1 MKIPKE
7 SGVNLNYLFL
17 IFITF
22 SLIACE
28 LGSDYTK
35 SNQNLKN
42 KNGAVSSTSSLASAA
57 GIDIMKKGGN
67 AFDAIVATGF
77 TLAVT
82 SPSNGN
88 IGGGG
93 FMVART
99 AEGEIV
105 TLDFREKAPTLS
117 YETMF
122 LDQEGN
128 YSRNLALLSHK
139 SSGVPGTVDGLLK
152 IFDDYGSGNFTLDEI
167 MSYAIDYAE
176 NGHAINKSSAWGF
189 DFYKHLF
196 LEDKG
201 STEIFIK
208 NYSLEMRQ
216 LKEDVQNE
224 TIPEE
229 EYIKKMRD
237 IKEWNEG
244 DIIVQKDLAKTLKR
258 IATNGRD
265 GFYDGETADLIV
277 SEMKANNGLISHD
290 DLNEYSSVYR
300 EPIVGSYR
308 GYTIISMGP
317 PSSGGP
323 LIIQMLNMLENFDVS
338 SMTRNSTEFVHMLTE
353 IQRLAYADRAIHL
366 GDPDFYPSPVPMLI
380 SKDYAKKRL
389 ELVSMDK
396 ATPSTDIAAGST
408 IPESMETTHYS
419 AMDKFGNTV
428 GITTTINLSY
438 GNKKIVDGAGFLLNN
453 EMDDFA
459 SSPGSQNAFGLIGYE
474 ANSIKPAK
482 RPLSSMSPTIVLNPE
497 GEPLMTIGAAGG
509 SRIITTV
516 LQVIISVIDHKL
528 NVQEAISLG
537 RTHSQWIPDVIRYE
551 GKNKMNT
558 EFNQFLPSLSTKQ
571 IEDLKSLNHKFE
583 DGNVENGI
591 YYLARAH
598 GIMYKDG
605 QFITGVDWRGNGEIS
620 DGITY

>member
-1 MKIPKE
+1 MFM
-7 SGVNLNYLFL
+7 L
-17 IFITF
+17 
-22 SLIACE
+22 SLMACKF
-28 LGSDYTK
+28 GSDYTQT
-35 SNQNLKN
+35 SQNLEN
-42 KNGAVSSTSSLASAA
+42 KNGAVSSTSRLASAA

-99 AEGEIV
+99 ANGEIV

-122 LDQEGN
+122 LDENGN

-139 SSGVPGTVDGLLK
+139 SSGVPGTVDGLIK

-167 MSYAIDYAE
+167 LSYAIDYAE
-176 NGHAINKSSAWGF
+176 NGHAINKSSAFGF

-201 STEIFIK
+201 STEVFIK
-208 NYSLEMRQ
+208 DYSLEMRQ
-216 LKEDVQNE
+216 LQEDVSNG

-229 EYIKKMRD
+229 EYIKKMR
-237 IKEWNEG
+237 ELNQWNEG
-244 DIIVQKDLAKTLKR
+244 DVIVQKDLAETLKR
-258 IATNGRD
+258 IALNGRD
-265 GFYDGETADLIV
+265 GFYEGKTADLIV
-277 SEMKANNGLISHD
+277 NEMKLNNGLISHD
-290 DLNEYSSVYR
+290 DLKEYNSVYR
-300 EPIVGSYR
+300 EPIVGNYR
-308 GYTIISMGP
+308 GHTIISMGP

-323 LIIQMLNMLENFDVS
+323 LIIQMLNMLENFEVQA
-338 SMTRNSTEFVHMLTE
+338 MKRNSTEFVHMLTE

-389 ELVSMDK
+389 GLISMDK
-396 ATPSTDIAAGST
+396 ATPSSEIAAGST
-408 IPESMETTHYS
+408 TPESMETTHYS

-428 GITTTINLSY
+428 GITTTINLSF

-497 GEPLMTIGAAGG
+497 GESLMTIGAAGG

-516 LQVIISVIDHKL
+516 LQVIISVVDHKL
-528 NVQEAISLG
+528 NVQEAINLG

-551 GKNKMNT
+551 GVNNMNT
-558 EFNQFLPSLSTKQ
+558 KSNEFLPSLSTKQ
-571 IEDLKSLNHKFE
+571 IDELKNLNHRFE

-605 QFITGVDWRGNGEIS
+605 QFTTGVDWRGNGEIS

>member
-1 MKIPKE
+1 MKK
-7 SGVNLNYLFL
+7 NLNYLFL

-152 IFDDYGSGNFTLDEI
+152 IFYDYGSGNFTLDEI

-216 LKEDVQNE
+216 LQEDVQNE

-290 DLNEYSSVYR
+290 DLKEYNSVYR

-419 AMDKFGNTV
+419 AMDKLGNTV

>member
-1 MKIPKE
+1 MKK
-7 SGVNLNYLFL
+7 NLNYLFL

-35 SNQNLKN
+35 TNQNLNN

-57 GIDIMKKGGN
+57 GIDIMKNGGN
-67 AFDAIVATGF
+67 AFDAVVATGF
-77 TLAVT
+77 CLAVT

-139 SSGVPGTVDGLLK
+139 SSGVPGTVDGLIR
-152 IFDDYGSGNFTLDEI
+152 IFNDYGSGNFTLDEI
-167 MSYAIDYAE
+167 LSYAIDYAE
-176 NGHAINKSSAWGF
+176 NGHTINKSSAWGF

-216 LKEDVQNE
+216 LQEDVQNE

-265 GFYDGETADLIV
+265 GFYEGKTADLIV
-277 SEMKANNGLISHD
+277 SEMKANNGLITYE
-290 DLNEYSSVYR
+290 DLKEYNSVYR
-300 EPIVGSYR
+300 KPIIGTYR
-308 GYTIISMGP
+308 GYNIISMGP

-323 LIIQMLNMLENFDVS
+323 LIIQMLNMLENFDVA
-338 SMTRNSTEFVHMLTE
+338 SMTRNSTEFVHLLTE

-419 AMDKFGNTV
+419 AMDKLGNTV

-482 RPLSSMSPTIVLNPE
+482 RPLSSMSPTIVLTPE

-516 LQVIISVIDHKL
+516 LQIIISVVDHNL
-528 NVQEAISLG
+528 SVQDAINLG

-558 EFNQFLPSLSTKQ
+558 EFNQFLPSLSDKQ
-571 IEDLKSLNHKFE
+571 ISELEKLDHKFE
-583 DGNVENGI
+583 DGNVESGM

-598 GIMYKDG
+598 GIMYKNG
-605 QFITGVDWRGNGEIS
+605 QFFTGVDWRGNGEIS

>member
-1 MKIPKE
+1 M
-7 SGVNLNYLFL
+7 L
-17 IFITF
+17 
-22 SLIACE
+22 SLVACKF
-28 LGSDYTK
+28 GSDYTQT
-35 SNQNLKN
+35 NQNPEN
-42 KNGAVSSTSSLASAA
+42 KNGAVSSTSRLASAA

-99 AEGEIV
+99 ANGEIV

-122 LDQEGN
+122 LDENGN

-139 SSGVPGTVDGLLK
+139 SSGVPGTVDGLIK
-152 IFDDYGSGNFTLDEI
+152 IFNDYGSGNFTLNEI
-167 MSYAIDYAE
+167 LSYAIEYAE
-176 NGHAINKSSAWGF
+176 NGHAINKSSAFGF

-201 STEIFIK
+201 STEVFIK
-208 NYSLEMRQ
+208 DYSLEMRQ
-216 LKEDVQNE
+216 LQEDVSNG

-229 EYIKKMRD
+229 EYIKKMRQLNQ
-237 IKEWNEG
+237 WNEG
-244 DIIVQKDLAKTLKR
+244 DVIVQKDLAETLKR
-258 IATNGRD
+258 IALNGRD
-265 GFYDGETADLIV
+265 GFYEGKTADLIV
-277 SEMKANNGLISHD
+277 NEMKLNNGLISHD
-290 DLNEYSSVYR
+290 DLKKYNSVYR
-300 EPIVGSYR
+300 EPIVGNYR
-308 GYTIISMGP
+308 GHTIISMGP

-323 LIIQMLNMLENFDVS
+323 LIIQMLNMLENFEVQA
-338 SMTRNSTEFVHMLTE
+338 MKRNSTEFVHMLTE

-389 ELVSMDK
+389 GLISMDK
-396 ATPSTDIAAGST
+396 ATPSSEIAAGST
-408 IPESMETTHYS
+408 TPESMETTHYS

-428 GITTTINLSY
+428 GITTTINLSF

-497 GEPLMTIGAAGG
+497 GESLMTIGAAGG

-516 LQVIISVIDHKL
+516 LQVIISVVDHKL
-528 NVQEAISLG
+528 NVQEAINLG

-551 GKNKMNT
+551 GENEMKAKSN
-558 EFNQFLPSLSTKQ
+558 EFLPSLSTKQ
-571 IEDLKSLNHKFE
+571 IDELKNLNHRFE

-605 QFITGVDWRGNGEIS
+605 QFTTGVDWRGNGEIS

>member
-1 MKIPKE
+1 MFM
-7 SGVNLNYLFL
+7 L
-17 IFITF
+17 
-22 SLIACE
+22 SLMACKF
-28 LGSDYTK
+28 GSDYTQT
-35 SNQNLKN
+35 NQNLEN
-42 KNGAVSSTSSLASAA
+42 KNGAVSSTSRLASAA

-99 AEGEIV
+99 ANGEIV

-122 LDQEGN
+122 LDENGN

-139 SSGVPGTVDGLLK
+139 SSGVPGTVDGLIK

-167 MSYAIDYAE
+167 LSYAIDYAE
-176 NGHAINKSSAWGF
+176 NGHAINKSSAFGF

-201 STEIFIK
+201 STEVFIK
-208 NYSLEMRQ
+208 DYSLEMRQ
-216 LKEDVQNE
+216 LQEDVSNG

-229 EYIKKMRD
+229 EYIKKMRQLNQ
-237 IKEWNEG
+237 WNEG
-244 DIIVQKDLAKTLKR
+244 DIIVQKDLAETLKR
-258 IATNGRD
+258 IALNGRD
-265 GFYDGETADLIV
+265 GFYEGKTADLIV
-277 SEMKANNGLISHD
+277 NEMKLNNGLISHD
-290 DLNEYSSVYR
+290 DLKEYNSVYR
-300 EPIVGSYR
+300 EPIVGNYR
-308 GYTIISMGP
+308 GHTIISMGP

-323 LIIQMLNMLENFDVS
+323 LIIQMLNMLENFEVQA
-338 SMTRNSTEFVHMLTE
+338 MKRNSTEFVHMLTE

-389 ELVSMDK
+389 GLISMDK
-396 ATPSTDIAAGST
+396 ATPSSEIAAGST
-408 IPESMETTHYS
+408 TPESMETTHYS

-428 GITTTINLSY
+428 GITTTINLSF

-497 GEPLMTIGAAGG
+497 GESLMTIGAAGG

-516 LQVIISVIDHKL
+516 LQVIISVVDHKL
-528 NVQEAISLG
+528 NVQEAINLG

-551 GKNKMNT
+551 GVNDMNT
-558 EFNQFLPSLSTKQ
+558 KPNEFLPSLSTKQ
-571 IEDLKSLNHKFE
+571 IDELKNLNHRFE

-605 QFITGVDWRGNGEIS
+605 QFTTGVDWRGNGEIS

>member
-1 MKIPKE
+1 MKK
-7 SGVNLNYLFL
+7 NLNYLFL
-17 IFITF
+17 ILATF

-35 SNQNLKN
+35 TNQNLKN

-139 SSGVPGTVDGLLK
+139 SSGVPGTVDGLIR
-152 IFDDYGSGNFTLDEI
+152 IFNDYGSGNFTLDEI
-167 MSYAIDYAE
+167 LSYAIDYAE

-216 LKEDVQNE
+216 LQEDVQNE

-265 GFYDGETADLIV
+265 GFYEGETADLIV
-277 SEMKANNGLISHD
+277 SEMKANNGLITYE
-290 DLNEYSSVYR
+290 DLKEYNSVYR
-300 EPIVGSYR
+300 KPVIGSYR

-419 AMDKFGNTV
+419 AMDKLGNTV

-482 RPLSSMSPTIVLNPE
+482 RPLSSMSPTIVLTPE

-516 LQVIISVIDHKL
+516 LQVIISVVDHNL
-528 NVQEAISLG
+528 SVQDAINLG

-558 EFNQFLPSLSTKQ
+558 EFNQFLPSLSEKQ
-571 IEDLKSLNHKFE
+571 ISELEELDHKFE
-583 DGNVENGI
+583 DGNVESGM

-598 GIMYKDG
+598 GIMYKKG
-605 QFITGVDWRGNGEIS
+605 QFFTGVDWRGNGEIS

>member
-1 MKIPKE
+1 MKK
-7 SGVNLNYLFL
+7 NLNYLFL
-17 IFITF
+17 ILATF
-22 SLIACE
+22 SFIACE

-35 SNQNLKN
+35 TNQNLKN

-139 SSGVPGTVDGLLK
+139 SSGVPGTVDGLIR
-152 IFDDYGSGNFTLDEI
+152 IFNDYGSGNFTLNEI
-167 MSYAIDYAE
+167 LSYAIDYAE

-216 LKEDVQNE
+216 LQEDVQNE

-265 GFYDGETADLIV
+265 GFYEGETADLIV
-277 SEMKANNGLISHD
+277 SEMKANNGLITYE
-290 DLNEYSSVYR
+290 DLKEYNSVYR
-300 EPIVGSYR
+300 KPIIGSYR

-419 AMDKFGNTV
+419 AMDKLGNTV

-482 RPLSSMSPTIVLNPE
+482 RPLSSMSPTIVLTPE

-516 LQVIISVIDHKL
+516 LQVIISVVDHNL
-528 NVQEAISLG
+528 SVQDAINLG

-558 EFNQFLPSLSTKQ
+558 EFNQFLPSLSEKQ
-571 IEDLKSLNHKFE
+571 ISELEELDHKFE
-583 DGNVENGI
+583 DGNVESGM

-598 GIMYKDG
+598 GIMYKKG
-605 QFITGVDWRGNGEIS
+605 QFFTGVDWRGNGEIS

>member
-1 MKIPKE
+1 MFM
-7 SGVNLNYLFL
+7 L
-17 IFITF
+17 
-22 SLIACE
+22 SLMACKF
-28 LGSDYTK
+28 GSDYTQT
-35 SNQNLKN
+35 NQNLEN
-42 KNGAVSSTSSLASAA
+42 KNGAVSSTSRLASAA

-99 AEGEIV
+99 ANGEII

-122 LDQEGN
+122 LDENGN

-139 SSGVPGTVDGLLK
+139 SSGVPGTVDGLIK
-152 IFDDYGSGNFTLDEI
+152 IFNDYGSGNFTLNEI
-167 MSYAIDYAE
+167 LSYAIEYAE
-176 NGHAINKSSAWGF
+176 NGHAINKSSAFGF

-201 STEIFIK
+201 STEVFIK
-208 NYSLEMRQ
+208 DYSLEMRQ
-216 LKEDVQNE
+216 LQEDVSNG

-229 EYIKKMRD
+229 EYIKKMRQLNQ
-237 IKEWNEG
+237 WNEG
-244 DIIVQKDLAKTLKR
+244 DVIVQKDLAETLKR
-258 IATNGRD
+258 IALNGRD
-265 GFYDGETADLIV
+265 GFYEGKTADLIV
-277 SEMKANNGLISHD
+277 NEMKLNNGLISHD
-290 DLNEYSSVYR
+290 DLKEYNSVYR
-300 EPIVGSYR
+300 EPIVGNYR
-308 GYTIISMGP
+308 GHTIISMGP

-323 LIIQMLNMLENFDVS
+323 LIIQMLNMLENFEVQA
-338 SMTRNSTEFVHMLTE
+338 MKRNSTEFVHMLTE

-380 SKDYAKKRL
+380 SKDYAKQRL
-389 ELVSMDK
+389 GLISMDK
-396 ATPSTDIAAGST
+396 ATPSSEIAAGST
-408 IPESMETTHYS
+408 TPESMETTHYS

-428 GITTTINLSY
+428 GITTTINLSF

-497 GEPLMTIGAAGG
+497 GESLMTIGAAGG

-516 LQVIISVIDHKL
+516 LQVIISVVDHKL
-528 NVQEAISLG
+528 NVQEAINLG

-551 GKNKMNT
+551 GVNDMNT
-558 EFNQFLPSLSTKQ
+558 KSNEFLPSLSTKQ
-571 IEDLKSLNHKFE
+571 IDELKNLNHRFE

-605 QFITGVDWRGNGEIS
+605 QFTTGVDWRGNGEIS

>member
-1 MKIPKE
+1 MKKI
-7 SGVNLNYLFL
+7 LNSLFL
-17 IFITF
+17 SMFML
-22 SLIACE
+22 SLMACKF
-28 LGSDYTK
+28 GSDYTQTI
-35 SNQNLKN
+35 QNLDN
-42 KNGAVSSTSSLASAA
+42 KNGAVSSTSRLASAA

-99 AEGEIV
+99 ANGEIV

-122 LDQEGN
+122 LDENGN

-139 SSGVPGTVDGLLK
+139 SSGVPGTVDGLIK
-152 IFDDYGSGNFTLDEI
+152 IFNDYGSGNFTLNEI
-167 MSYAIDYAE
+167 LSYAIEYAE
-176 NGHAINKSSAWGF
+176 NGHAINKSSAFGF

-201 STEIFIK
+201 STEVFIK
-208 NYSLEMRQ
+208 DYSLEMRQ
-216 LKEDVQNE
+216 LQEDVSNG

-229 EYIKKMRD
+229 EYIKKMRQLNQ
-237 IKEWNEG
+237 WNEG
-244 DIIVQKDLAKTLKR
+244 DVIVQKDLAETLKR
-258 IATNGRD
+258 IALNGRD
-265 GFYDGETADLIV
+265 GFYEGKTADLIV
-277 SEMKANNGLISHD
+277 NEMKLNNGLISHD
-290 DLNEYSSVYR
+290 DLKEYNSVYR
-300 EPIVGSYR
+300 EPIVGNYR
-308 GYTIISMGP
+308 GHTIISMGP

-323 LIIQMLNMLENFDVS
+323 LIIQMLNMLENFEVQA
-338 SMTRNSTEFVHMLTE
+338 MKRNSTEFVHMLTE

-389 ELVSMDK
+389 GLISMDK
-396 ATPSTDIAAGST
+396 ATPSSEIAAGST
-408 IPESMETTHYS
+408 TPESMETTHYS

-428 GITTTINLSY
+428 GITTTINLSF

-497 GEPLMTIGAAGG
+497 GESLMTIGAAGG

-516 LQVIISVIDHKL
+516 LQVIISVVDHKL
-528 NVQEAISLG
+528 NVQEAINLG

-551 GKNKMNT
+551 GVNNMNT
-558 EFNQFLPSLSTKQ
+558 KSNEFLPSLSTKQ
-571 IEDLKSLNHKFE
+571 IDELKNLSHRFE

-605 QFITGVDWRGNGEIS
+605 QFTTGVDWRGNGEIS

>member
-1 MKIPKE
+1 MKKI
-7 SGVNLNYLFL
+7 LNSLFL
-17 IFITF
+17 SMFML
-22 SLIACE
+22 SLMACKF
-28 LGSDYTK
+28 GSDYTQ
-35 SNQNLKN
+35 SSQNLEN
-42 KNGAVSSTSSLASAA
+42 KNGAVSSTSRLASAA

-99 AEGEIV
+99 ANGEIV

-122 LDQEGN
+122 LDENGN

-139 SSGVPGTVDGLLK
+139 SSGVPGTVDGLIK
-152 IFDDYGSGNFTLDEI
+152 IFNDYGSGNFTLNEI
-167 MSYAIDYAE
+167 LSYAIEYAE
-176 NGHAINKSSAWGF
+176 NGHAINKSSAFGF

-201 STEIFIK
+201 STEVFIK
-208 NYSLEMRQ
+208 DYSLEMRQ
-216 LKEDVQNE
+216 LQEDVSNG

-229 EYIKKMRD
+229 EYIKKMR
-237 IKEWNEG
+237 ELNQWNEG
-244 DIIVQKDLAKTLKR
+244 DIIVQKDLAETLKR
-258 IATNGRD
+258 IALNGRD
-265 GFYDGETADLIV
+265 GFYEGETADLIV
-277 SEMKANNGLISHD
+277 NEMKLNNGLISHD
-290 DLNEYSSVYR
+290 DLKEYNSVYR
-300 EPIVGSYR
+300 EPIVGNYR
-308 GYTIISMGP
+308 GHTIISMGP

-323 LIIQMLNMLENFDVS
+323 LIIQMLNMLENFEVQA
-338 SMTRNSTEFVHMLTE
+338 MKRNSTEFVHMLTE

-389 ELVSMDK
+389 GLISMDK
-396 ATPSTDIAAGST
+396 ATPSSEIAAGST
-408 IPESMETTHYS
+408 TPESMETTHYS

-428 GITTTINLSY
+428 GITTTINLSF

-482 RPLSSMSPTIVLNPE
+482 RPLSSMSPTIVLSPE

-528 NVQEAISLG
+528 NVQEAINLG

-551 GKNKMNT
+551 GMNNMNT
-558 EFNQFLPSLSTKQ
+558 KFNKFLPSLSTKQ
-571 IEDLKSLNHKFE
+571 IDELKSLNHRFE

-605 QFITGVDWRGNGEIS
+605 QFTTGVDWRGNGEIS

>member
-1 MKIPKE
+1 MFM
-7 SGVNLNYLFL
+7 L
-17 IFITF
+17 
-22 SLIACE
+22 SLMACKF
-28 LGSDYTK
+28 GSDYTQT
-35 SNQNLKN
+35 NQNLEN
-42 KNGAVSSTSSLASAA
+42 KNGAVSSTSRLASAA

-99 AEGEIV
+99 ANGEIV

-122 LDQEGN
+122 LDENGN

-139 SSGVPGTVDGLLK
+139 SSGVPGTVDGLIK

-167 MSYAIDYAE
+167 LSYAIDYAE
-176 NGHAINKSSAWGF
+176 NGHAINKSSAFGF

-201 STEIFIK
+201 STEVFIK
-208 NYSLEMRQ
+208 DYSLEMRQ
-216 LKEDVQNE
+216 LQEDVSNG

-229 EYIKKMRD
+229 EYIKKMRQLNQ
-237 IKEWNEG
+237 WNEG
-244 DIIVQKDLAKTLKR
+244 DIIVQKDLAETLKR
-258 IATNGRD
+258 IALNGRD
-265 GFYDGETADLIV
+265 GFYEGKTADLIV
-277 SEMKANNGLISHD
+277 NEMKLNNGLISHD
-290 DLNEYSSVYR
+290 DLKEYNSVYR
-300 EPIVGSYR
+300 EPIVGNYR
-308 GYTIISMGP
+308 GHTIISMGP

-323 LIIQMLNMLENFDVS
+323 LIIQMLNMLENFEVQA
-338 SMTRNSTEFVHMLTE
+338 MKRNSTEFVHMLTE

-389 ELVSMDK
+389 GLISMDK
-396 ATPSTDIAAGST
+396 ATPSSEIAAGST
-408 IPESMETTHYS
+408 TPESMETTHYS

-428 GITTTINLSY
+428 GITTTINLSF

-497 GEPLMTIGAAGG
+497 GESLMTIGAAGG

-516 LQVIISVIDHKL
+516 LQVIISVVDHKL
-528 NVQEAISLG
+528 NIQEAINLG

-551 GKNKMNT
+551 GINDMNT
-558 EFNQFLPSLSTKQ
+558 KSNEFLPSLSTKQ
-571 IEDLKSLNHKFE
+571 IDELKNLNHRFE

-605 QFITGVDWRGNGEIS
+605 QFTTGVDWRGNGEIS

>member
-1 MKIPKE
+1 MKK
-7 SGVNLNYLFL
+7 NLNYLLL
-17 IFITF
+17 ILSTF

-35 SNQNLKN
+35 TNQNLKN

-139 SSGVPGTVDGLLK
+139 SSGVPGTVDGLIR
-152 IFDDYGSGNFTLDEI
+152 IFNDYGSGNFTLDEI
-167 MSYAIDYAE
+167 LSYAIDYAE

-216 LKEDVQNE
+216 LQEDVQNE

-258 IATNGRD
+258 IAINGRD
-265 GFYDGETADLIV
+265 GFYEGETADLIV
-277 SEMKANNGLISHD
+277 SEMKANNGLITYK
-290 DLNEYSSVYR
+290 DLKEYNSVYR
-300 EPIVGSYR
+300 KPIIGSYR
-308 GYTIISMGP
+308 GYTMISMGP

-338 SMTRNSTEFVHMLTE
+338 SMTRNSTEFVHLLTE

-389 ELVSMDK
+389 ELVSMDR

-419 AMDKFGNTV
+419 AMDKLGNTV

-482 RPLSSMSPTIVLNPE
+482 RPLSSMSPTIVLTPE

-516 LQVIISVIDHKL
+516 LQIIISVVDHNL
-528 NVQEAISLG
+528 SVQDAINLG

-558 EFNQFLPSLSTKQ
+558 EFNQFLPSLSEKQ
-571 IEDLKSLNHKFE
+571 ISELEELNHKFE
-583 DGNVENGI
+583 DGNVESGM

-598 GIMYKDG
+598 GIMYKNG
-605 QFITGVDWRGNGEIS
+605 QFFTGVDWRGNGEIS

>member
-1 MKIPKE
+1 MKK
-7 SGVNLNYLFL
+7 NLNYLFL
-17 IFITF
+17 IFITL
-22 SLIACE
+22 SLIACKF
-28 LGSDYTK
+28 GSDYKKT
-35 SNQNLKN
+35 NQNPDN
-42 KNGAVSSTSSLASAA
+42 KNGAVSSTSKLASAA
-57 GIDIMKKGGN
+57 GVDIMKKGGN

-99 AEGEIV
+99 ANGEIV
-105 TLDFREKAPTLS
+105 SLDFREKAPTLS

-122 LDQEGN
+122 LDENGN

-139 SSGVPGTVDGLLK
+139 SSGVPGTVNGLIK
-152 IFDDYGSGNFTLDEI
+152 IFDDYGSGNFTLEEI
-167 MSYAIDYAE
+167 LSYAIDYAE
-176 NGHAINKSSAWGF
+176 NGHAINKSSAFGF
-189 DFYKHLF
+189 DFYKHIF

-201 STEIFIK
+201 STDIFIK
-208 NYSLEMRQ
+208 DYSLEMKQ
-216 LKEDVQNE
+216 LQEDVLSG
-224 TIPEE
+224 TIPQE
-229 EYIKKMRD
+229 EYINKMRTLKQWD
-237 IKEWNEG
+237 EG
-244 DIIVQKDLAKTLKR
+244 DIIVQKDLAETLKR
-258 IATNGRD
+258 IASNGRD
-265 GFYDGETADLIV
+265 GFYKGKTADLIV
-277 SEMKANNGLISHD
+277 NEMKANNGLISHD
-290 DLNEYSSVYR
+290 DLKKYNSVYR
-300 EPIVGSYR
+300 KPIVGSYR

-323 LIIQMLNMLENFDVS
+323 LIIQMLNMLENFEIS
-338 SMTRNSTEFVHMLTE
+338 SIKRNSTEFVHMITE

-389 ELVSMDK
+389 GLVSMDK
-396 ATPSTDIAAGST
+396 ATPSSEIAAGST

-459 SSPGSQNAFGLIGYE
+459 SAPGSQNAFGLIGYE

-482 RPLSSMSPTIVLNPE
+482 RPLSSMSPTIVLSPE

-516 LQVIISVIDHKL
+516 LQIIISVIDHKL
-528 NVQEAISLG
+528 NVQEAINLG

-551 GKNKMNT
+551 GKNRMNT

-571 IEDLKSLNHKFE
+571 IDELKSLNHKFE

>member
-1 MKIPKE
+1 MKKILKKT
-7 SGVNLNYLFL
+7 SL
-17 IFITF
+17 IIIAM

-28 LGSDYTK
+28 LGSDYTIVNK
-35 SNQNLKN
+35 NKPN
-42 KNGAVSSTSSLASAA
+42 KNGAVSSTSSFASKA
-57 GIDIMKKGGN
+57 GIDIMKRGGN

-99 AEGEIV
+99 ADGEIV
-105 TLDFREKAPTLS
+105 SLDFREKAPTMS

-122 LDQEGN
+122 LDQDGN

-139 SSGVPGTVDGLLK
+139 SSGVPGTVDGLIRILE
-152 IFDDYGSGNFTLDEI
+152 DYGSGNFTLQEI
-167 MSYAIDYAE
+167 LSYAINYAE
-176 NGHAINKSSAWGF
+176 NGHPINKSSAFGF
-189 DFYKHLF
+189 DFYKHFF

-201 STEIFIK
+201 STKIFIK
-208 NYSLEMRQ
+208 DYTLEMKQ
-216 LKEDVQNE
+216 LQEDVLNG

-229 EYIKKMRD
+229 EYIQKMRSLD
-237 IKEWNEG
+237 QWEQG
-244 DIIVQKDLAKTLKR
+244 DIIYQKDLAETLKR
-258 IATNGRD
+258 IAKNGRD
-265 GFYDGETADLIV
+265 GFYKGKTADLIV
-277 SEMKANNGLISHD
+277 DEMKANNGLISQK
-290 DLNEYSSVYR
+290 DLEEYNSVYR
-300 EPIVGSYR
+300 EPIIGNYR
-308 GYTIISMGP
+308 GYTVASMGP

-323 LIIQMLNMLENFDVS
+323 LIIQMLNMLENFDVA
-338 SMTRNSTEFVHMLTE
+338 SMKRNSTQFVHMLTE

-366 GDPDFYPSPVPMLI
+366 GDPDFYPSPIPMLV
-380 SKDYAKKRL
+380 SKDYARKRL
-389 ELVSMDK
+389 GLISMDR
-396 ATPSTDIAAGST
+396 ATPSEEIAAGNSV
-408 IPESMETTHYS
+408 PESMETTHYS

-459 SSPGSQNAFGLIGYE
+459 TSPGVQNAFGLIGYE

-482 RPLSSMSPTIVLNPE
+482 RPLSSMSPTIVLDPDGN
-497 GEPLMTIGAAGG
+497 PLMTVGAAGG

-516 LQVIISVIDHKL
+516 LQVIISVIDHNL
-528 NVQEAISLG
+528 NVQDAINFG

-551 GKNKMNT
+551 GENDLNE
-558 EFNQFLPSLSTKQ
+558 EFNKFLPSLSTNQ
-571 IEDLKSLNHKFE
+571 INELKMLNHKFE

-598 GIMYKDG
+598 GIMYKNG
-605 QFITGVDWRGNGEIS
+605 QFFTGVDWRGNGEIS
-620 DGITY
+620 DGVTY

>member
-1 MKIPKE
+1 MKKILKKT
-7 SGVNLNYLFL
+7 S
-17 IFITF
+17 FIIIAM

-28 LGSDYTK
+28 LGSDYTIVNK
-35 SNQNLKN
+35 NKPN
-42 KNGAVSSTSSLASAA
+42 KNGAVSSTSSLASKA
-57 GIDIMKKGGN
+57 GIDIMKRGGN

-99 AEGEIV
+99 ADGEIV
-105 TLDFREKAPTLS
+105 SLDFREKAPTMS

-122 LDQEGN
+122 LDQDGN

-139 SSGVPGTVDGLLK
+139 SSGVPGTVDGLIRILE
-152 IFDDYGSGNFTLDEI
+152 DYGSGNFTLQEI
-167 MSYAIDYAE
+167 LSYAIDYAE
-176 NGHAINKSSAWGF
+176 NGHPINKSSAFGF
-189 DFYKHLF
+189 DFYKHFF

-201 STEIFIK
+201 STKIFIK
-208 NYSLEMRQ
+208 DYTLEMKQ
-216 LKEDVQNE
+216 LQEDVLNG

-229 EYIKKMRD
+229 EYIQKMRSLD
-237 IKEWNEG
+237 QWEQG
-244 DIIVQKDLAKTLKR
+244 DIIYQKDLAETLKR
-258 IATNGRD
+258 IAENGRD
-265 GFYDGETADLIV
+265 GFYKGKTADLIV
-277 SEMKANNGLISHD
+277 DEMKANNGLISHK
-290 DLNEYSSVYR
+290 DLEEYNSVYR
-300 EPIVGSYR
+300 EPIIGNYR
-308 GYTIISMGP
+308 GYTVASMGP

-323 LIIQMLNMLENFDVS
+323 LIIQMLNMLENFDVA
-338 SMTRNSTEFVHMLTE
+338 SMKRNSTQFVHMLTE

-366 GDPDFYPSPVPMLI
+366 GDPDFYPSPIPMLV

-389 ELVSMDK
+389 GLISMDR
-396 ATPSTDIAAGST
+396 ATPSEEIAAGNSV
-408 IPESMETTHYS
+408 PESMETTHYS

-459 SSPGSQNAFGLIGYE
+459 TSPGVQNAFGLIGYE

-482 RPLSSMSPTIVLNPE
+482 RPLSSMSPTIVLDPD
-497 GEPLMTIGAAGG
+497 GTPLMTVGAAGG

-516 LQVIISVIDHKL
+516 LQVIISVIDHNL
-528 NVQEAISLG
+528 NVQDAINFG

-551 GKNKMNT
+551 GENDLNE
-558 EFNQFLPSLSTKQ
+558 EFNKFLPSLSTNQ
-571 IEDLKSLNHKFE
+571 INELKMLNFFS
-583 DGNVENGI
+583 
-591 YYLARAH
+591 
-598 GIMYKDG
+598 MYSYTQKVYT
-605 QFITGVDWRGNGEIS
+605 FLC
-620 DGITY
+620 

>member
-1 MKIPKE
+1 MFM
-7 SGVNLNYLFL
+7 L
-17 IFITF
+17 
-22 SLIACE
+22 SLMACKF
-28 LGSDYTK
+28 GSDYTQTI
-35 SNQNLKN
+35 QNLDN
-42 KNGAVSSTSSLASAA
+42 KNGAVSSTSRLASAA

-99 AEGEIV
+99 ANGEIV

-122 LDQEGN
+122 LDENGN

-139 SSGVPGTVDGLLK
+139 SSGVPGTVDGLIK
-152 IFDDYGSGNFTLDEI
+152 IFNDYGSGNFTLNEI
-167 MSYAIDYAE
+167 LSYAIEYAE
-176 NGHAINKSSAWGF
+176 NGHAINKSSAFGF

-201 STEIFIK
+201 STEVFIK
-208 NYSLEMRQ
+208 DYSLEMRQ
-216 LKEDVQNE
+216 LQEDVSNG

-229 EYIKKMRD
+229 EYIKKMRQLNQ
-237 IKEWNEG
+237 WNEG
-244 DIIVQKDLAKTLKR
+244 DIIVQKDLAETLKR
-258 IATNGRD
+258 IALNGRD
-265 GFYDGETADLIV
+265 GFYEGKTADLIV
-277 SEMKANNGLISHD
+277 NEMKLNNGLISHD
-290 DLNEYSSVYR
+290 DLKEYNSVYR
-300 EPIVGSYR
+300 EPIVGNYR
-308 GYTIISMGP
+308 GHTIISMGP

-323 LIIQMLNMLENFDVS
+323 LIIQMLNMLENFEVQA
-338 SMTRNSTEFVHMLTE
+338 MKRNSTEFVHMLTE

-389 ELVSMDK
+389 GLISMDK
-396 ATPSTDIAAGST
+396 ATPSSEIAAGST
-408 IPESMETTHYS
+408 TPESMETTHYS

-428 GITTTINLSY
+428 GITTTINLSF

-497 GEPLMTIGAAGG
+497 GESLMTIGAAGG

-516 LQVIISVIDHKL
+516 LQVIISVVDHKL
-528 NVQEAISLG
+528 NVQEAINLG

-551 GKNKMNT
+551 GVNNMNT
-558 EFNQFLPSLSTKQ
+558 KSNEFLPSLSTKQ
-571 IEDLKSLNHKFE
+571 IDELKNLNHRFE

-605 QFITGVDWRGNGEIS
+605 QFTTGVDWRGNGEIS

>member
-1 MKIPKE
+1 MKK
-7 SGVNLNYLFL
+7 NLNYLFL

-152 IFDDYGSGNFTLDEI
+152 IFYDYGSGNFTLDEI

-216 LKEDVQNE
+216 LQEDVQNE

-265 GFYDGETADLIV
+265 GFYEGETADLIV

-290 DLNEYSSVYR
+290 DLKEYNSVYR

-419 AMDKFGNTV
+419 AMDKLGNTV

-482 RPLSSMSPTIVLNPE
+482 RPLSSMSPTIVLTPE

-528 NVQEAISLG
+528 NVQEAINLG

-551 GKNKMNT
+551 GKNEMNT

>member
-1 MKIPKE
+1 MFM
-7 SGVNLNYLFL
+7 L
-17 IFITF
+17 
-22 SLIACE
+22 SLMACKF
-28 LGSDYTK
+28 GSDYTQT
-35 SNQNLKN
+35 NQNLEN
-42 KNGAVSSTSSLASAA
+42 KNGAVSSTSRLASAA

-99 AEGEIV
+99 ANGEIV

-122 LDQEGN
+122 LDENGN

-139 SSGVPGTVDGLLK
+139 SSGVPGTVDGLIK
-152 IFDDYGSGNFTLDEI
+152 IFNDYGSGNFTLNEI
-167 MSYAIDYAE
+167 LSYAIDYAE
-176 NGHAINKSSAWGF
+176 NGHAINKSSAFGF

-201 STEIFIK
+201 STEVFIK
-208 NYSLEMRQ
+208 DYSLEMRQ
-216 LKEDVQNE
+216 LQEDVSNG

-229 EYIKKMRD
+229 EYIKKMRQLNQ
-237 IKEWNEG
+237 WNEG
-244 DIIVQKDLAKTLKR
+244 DIIVQKDLAETLKR
-258 IATNGRD
+258 IALNGRD
-265 GFYDGETADLIV
+265 GFYEGKTADLIV
-277 SEMKANNGLISHD
+277 NEMKLNNGLISHD
-290 DLNEYSSVYR
+290 DLKEYNSVYR
-300 EPIVGSYR
+300 EPIVGNYR
-308 GYTIISMGP
+308 GHTIISMGP

-323 LIIQMLNMLENFDVS
+323 LIIQMLNMLENFEVQA
-338 SMTRNSTEFVHMLTE
+338 MKRNSTEFVHMLTE

-389 ELVSMDK
+389 GLISMDK
-396 ATPSTDIAAGST
+396 ATPSSEIAAGST
-408 IPESMETTHYS
+408 TPESMETTHYS

-428 GITTTINLSY
+428 GITTTINLSF

-497 GEPLMTIGAAGG
+497 GESLMTIGAAGG

-516 LQVIISVIDHKL
+516 LQVIISVVDHKL
-528 NVQEAISLG
+528 NVQEAINLG

-551 GKNKMNT
+551 GVNDMNT
-558 EFNQFLPSLSTKQ
+558 KSNEFLPSLSTKQ
-571 IEDLKSLNHKFE
+571 IDELKNLNHRFE

-605 QFITGVDWRGNGEIS
+605 QFTTGVDWRGNGEIS

>member
-1 MKIPKE
+1 MFM
-7 SGVNLNYLFL
+7 L
-17 IFITF
+17 
-22 SLIACE
+22 SLMACKF
-28 LGSDYTK
+28 GSDYTK
-35 SNQNLKN
+35 TNQNLEN
-42 KNGAVSSTSSLASAA
+42 KNGAVSSTSRLASAA

-99 AEGEIV
+99 ANGEIV

-122 LDQEGN
+122 LDENGN

-139 SSGVPGTVDGLLK
+139 SSGVPGTVDGLIK
-152 IFDDYGSGNFTLDEI
+152 IFNDYGSGNFTLNEI
-167 MSYAIDYAE
+167 LSYAIEYAE
-176 NGHAINKSSAWGF
+176 NGHAINKSSAFGF

-201 STEIFIK
+201 STEVFIK
-208 NYSLEMRQ
+208 DYSLEMRQ
-216 LKEDVQNE
+216 LQEDVSNG

-229 EYIKKMRD
+229 EYIKKMR
-237 IKEWNEG
+237 ELNQWNEG
-244 DIIVQKDLAKTLKR
+244 DVIVQKDLAETLKR
-258 IATNGRD
+258 IALNGRD
-265 GFYDGETADLIV
+265 GFYEGKTADLIV
-277 SEMKANNGLISHD
+277 NEMKLNNGLISHE
-290 DLNEYSSVYR
+290 DLKEYNSVYR
-300 EPIVGSYR
+300 EPIVGNYR
-308 GYTIISMGP
+308 GHTIISMGP

-323 LIIQMLNMLENFDVS
+323 LIIQMLNMLENFEVQA
-338 SMTRNSTEFVHMLTE
+338 MKRNSTEFVHMLTE

-389 ELVSMDK
+389 GLISMDK
-396 ATPSTDIAAGST
+396 ATPSSKIAAGST
-408 IPESMETTHYS
+408 TPESMETTHYS

-428 GITTTINLSY
+428 GITTTINLSF

-497 GEPLMTIGAAGG
+497 GESLMTIGAAGG

-516 LQVIISVIDHKL
+516 LQVIISVVDHKL
-528 NVQEAISLG
+528 NVQEAINLG

-551 GKNKMNT
+551 GVNDMNT
-558 EFNQFLPSLSTKQ
+558 KPNEFLPSLSTKQ
-571 IEDLKSLNHKFE
+571 IDELKNLNHRFE

-605 QFITGVDWRGNGEIS
+605 QFTTGVDWRGNGEIS

>member
-1 MKIPKE
+1 MFM
-7 SGVNLNYLFL
+7 L
-17 IFITF
+17 
-22 SLIACE
+22 SLMACKF
-28 LGSDYTK
+28 GSDYTQTI
-35 SNQNLKN
+35 QNLDN
-42 KNGAVSSTSSLASAA
+42 KNGAVSSTSRLASAA

-99 AEGEIV
+99 ANGEIV

-122 LDQEGN
+122 LDENGN

-139 SSGVPGTVDGLLK
+139 SSGVPGTVDGLIK
-152 IFDDYGSGNFTLDEI
+152 IFNDYGSGNFTLNEI
-167 MSYAIDYAE
+167 LSYAIEYAE
-176 NGHAINKSSAWGF
+176 NGHAINKSSAFGF

-201 STEIFIK
+201 STEVFIK
-208 NYSLEMRQ
+208 DYSLEMRQ
-216 LKEDVQNE
+216 LQEDVSNG

-229 EYIKKMRD
+229 EYIKKMRQLNQ
-237 IKEWNEG
+237 WNEG
-244 DIIVQKDLAKTLKR
+244 DVIVQKDLAETLKR
-258 IATNGRD
+258 IALNGRD
-265 GFYDGETADLIV
+265 GFYEGKTADLIV
-277 SEMKANNGLISHD
+277 NEMKLNNGLISHD
-290 DLNEYSSVYR
+290 DLKEYNSVYR
-300 EPIVGSYR
+300 EPIVGNYR
-308 GYTIISMGP
+308 GHTIISMGP

-323 LIIQMLNMLENFDVS
+323 LIIQMLNMLENFEVQA
-338 SMTRNSTEFVHMLTE
+338 MKRNSTEFVHMLTE

-389 ELVSMDK
+389 GLISMDK
-396 ATPSTDIAAGST
+396 ATPSSEIAAGST
-408 IPESMETTHYS
+408 TPESMETTHYS

-428 GITTTINLSY
+428 GITTTINLSF

-497 GEPLMTIGAAGG
+497 GESLMTIGAAGG

-516 LQVIISVIDHKL
+516 LQVIISVVDHKL
-528 NVQEAISLG
+528 NVQEAINLG

-551 GKNKMNT
+551 GVNDMNT
-558 EFNQFLPSLSTKQ
+558 KPNEFLPSLSTKQ
-571 IEDLKSLNHKFE
+571 IDELKNLNHRFE

-605 QFITGVDWRGNGEIS
+605 QFTTGVDWRGNGEIS

>member
-1 MKIPKE
+1 MKK
-7 SGVNLNYLFL
+7 NLNYLFL

-35 SNQNLKN
+35 TNQSLKN

-139 SSGVPGTVDGLLK
+139 SSGVPGTVDGLIR
-152 IFDDYGSGNFTLDEI
+152 IFNDYGSGNFTLDEI
-167 MSYAIDYAE
+167 LSYAIDYAE

-216 LKEDVQNE
+216 LREDVQNE

-237 IKEWNEG
+237 IKEWSEG

-258 IATNGRD
+258 IAINGRD
-265 GFYDGETADLIV
+265 GFYEGETADLIV
-277 SEMKANNGLISHD
+277 SEMKANNGLITYK
-290 DLNEYSSVYR
+290 DLKEYNSVYR
-300 EPIVGSYR
+300 KPIIGSYR
-308 GYTIISMGP
+308 GYTMISMGP

-338 SMTRNSTEFVHMLTE
+338 SMTRNSTEFVHLLTE

-389 ELVSMDK
+389 ELVSMDR

-419 AMDKFGNTV
+419 AMDKLGNTV

-482 RPLSSMSPTIVLNPE
+482 RPLSSMSPTIVLTPE

-516 LQVIISVIDHKL
+516 LQIIISVVDHNL
-528 NVQEAISLG
+528 SVQDAINLG

-558 EFNQFLPSLSTKQ
+558 EFNQFLPSLSEKQ
-571 IEDLKSLNHKFE
+571 ISELEGLNHKFE
-583 DGNVENGI
+583 DGNVESGM

-598 GIMYKDG
+598 GIMYKNG
-605 QFITGVDWRGNGEIS
+605 QFFTGVDWRGNGEIS
-620 DGITY
+620 DGVTY

>member
-1 MKIPKE
+1 MKK
-7 SGVNLNYLFL
+7 NLNYLFL

-152 IFDDYGSGNFTLDEI
+152 IFYDYGSGNFTLDEI

-216 LKEDVQNE
+216 LQEDVQNE

-265 GFYDGETADLIV
+265 GFYEGETADLIV

-290 DLNEYSSVYR
+290 DLKEYNSVYR

-419 AMDKFGNTV
+419 AMDKLGNTV

>member
-1 MKIPKE
+1 MKKI
-7 SGVNLNYLFL
+7 LNSLFL
-17 IFITF
+17 SMFML
-22 SLIACE
+22 SLMACKF
-28 LGSDYTK
+28 GSDYTQT
-35 SNQNLKN
+35 SQNIEN
-42 KNGAVSSTSSLASAA
+42 KNGAVSSTSRLASAA

-99 AEGEIV
+99 ANGEIV

-122 LDQEGN
+122 LDENGN

-139 SSGVPGTVDGLLK
+139 SSGVPGTVDGLIK

-167 MSYAIDYAE
+167 LSYAIDYAE
-176 NGHAINKSSAWGF
+176 NGHAINKSSAFGF

-201 STEIFIK
+201 STEVFIK
-208 NYSLEMRQ
+208 DYSLEMRQ
-216 LKEDVQNE
+216 LQEDVSNG

-229 EYIKKMRD
+229 EYIKKMRQLNQ
-237 IKEWNEG
+237 WNEG
-244 DIIVQKDLAKTLKR
+244 DIIVQKDLAETLKR
-258 IATNGRD
+258 IALNGRD
-265 GFYDGETADLIV
+265 GFYEGKTADLIV
-277 SEMKANNGLISHD
+277 NEMKLNNGLISHD
-290 DLNEYSSVYR
+290 DLKEYNSVYR
-300 EPIVGSYR
+300 EPIVGNYR
-308 GYTIISMGP
+308 GHTIISMGP

-323 LIIQMLNMLENFDVS
+323 LIIQMLNMLENFEVQA
-338 SMTRNSTEFVHMLTE
+338 MKRNSTEFVHMLTE

-389 ELVSMDK
+389 GLISMDK
-396 ATPSTDIAAGST
+396 ATPSSEIAAGST
-408 IPESMETTHYS
+408 TPESMETTHYS

-428 GITTTINLSY
+428 GITTTINLSF

-497 GEPLMTIGAAGG
+497 GESLMTIGAAGG

-516 LQVIISVIDHKL
+516 LQVIISVVDHKL
-528 NVQEAISLG
+528 NVQEAINLG

-551 GKNKMNT
+551 GINDMNT
-558 EFNQFLPSLSTKQ
+558 KSNEFLPSLSTKQ
-571 IEDLKSLNHKFE
+571 IDELKNLNHRFE

-605 QFITGVDWRGNGEIS
+605 QFTTGVDWRGNGEIS

>member
-1 MKIPKE
+1 MKK
-7 SGVNLNYLFL
+7 NLNYLFL

-139 SSGVPGTVDGLLK
+139 SSGVPGTVDGLIK
-152 IFDDYGSGNFTLDEI
+152 IFNDYGSGNFTLDEI
-167 MSYAIDYAE
+167 LSYAIDYAE

-216 LKEDVQNE
+216 LQEDVQNE

-265 GFYDGETADLIV
+265 GFYEGETADLIV
-277 SEMKANNGLISHD
+277 NEMKANNGLITYE
-290 DLNEYSSVYR
+290 DLKEYNSVYR
-300 EPIVGSYR
+300 KPIIGSYR
-308 GYTIISMGP
+308 GYTMISMGP

-338 SMTRNSTEFVHMLTE
+338 SMTRNSTEFVHLLTE

-389 ELVSMDK
+389 ELVSMDR

-419 AMDKFGNTV
+419 AMDKLGNTV

-482 RPLSSMSPTIVLNPE
+482 RPLSSMSPTIVLTPE

-516 LQVIISVIDHKL
+516 LQIIISVVDHNL
-528 NVQEAISLG
+528 SVQDAINLG

-558 EFNQFLPSLSTKQ
+558 EFNQFLPSLSEKQ
-571 IEDLKSLNHKFE
+571 ISELEGLNHKFE
-583 DGNVENGI
+583 DGNVESGM

-598 GIMYKDG
+598 GIMYKNG
-605 QFITGVDWRGNGEIS
+605 QFFTGVDWRGNGEIS

>member
-1 MKIPKE
+1 MFM
-7 SGVNLNYLFL
+7 L
-17 IFITF
+17 
-22 SLIACE
+22 SLMACKF
-28 LGSDYTK
+28 GSDYTQT
-35 SNQNLKN
+35 SQNLEN
-42 KNGAVSSTSSLASAA
+42 KNGAVSSTSRLASAA

-99 AEGEIV
+99 ANGEIV

-122 LDQEGN
+122 LDENGN

-139 SSGVPGTVDGLLK
+139 SSGVPGTVDGLIK
-152 IFDDYGSGNFTLDEI
+152 IFNDYGSGNFTLNEI
-167 MSYAIDYAE
+167 LSYAIEYAE
-176 NGHAINKSSAWGF
+176 NGHAINKSSAFGF

-201 STEIFIK
+201 STEVFIK
-208 NYSLEMRQ
+208 DYSLEMRQ
-216 LKEDVQNE
+216 LQEDVSNG

-229 EYIKKMRD
+229 EYIKKMRQLNQ
-237 IKEWNEG
+237 WNEG
-244 DIIVQKDLAKTLKR
+244 DVIVQKDLAETLKR
-258 IATNGRD
+258 IALNGRD
-265 GFYDGETADLIV
+265 GFYEGKTADLIV
-277 SEMKANNGLISHD
+277 NEMKLNNGLISHD
-290 DLNEYSSVYR
+290 DLKEYNSVYR
-300 EPIVGSYR
+300 EPIVGNYR
-308 GYTIISMGP
+308 GHTIISMGP

-323 LIIQMLNMLENFDVS
+323 LIIQMLNMLENFEVQA
-338 SMTRNSTEFVHMLTE
+338 MKRNSTEFVHMLTE

-389 ELVSMDK
+389 GLISMDK
-396 ATPSTDIAAGST
+396 ATPSSEIAAGST
-408 IPESMETTHYS
+408 TPESMETTHYS

-428 GITTTINLSY
+428 GITTTINLSF

-497 GEPLMTIGAAGG
+497 GESLMTIGAAGG

-516 LQVIISVIDHKL
+516 LQVIISVVDHKL
-528 NVQEAISLG
+528 NVQEAINLG

-551 GKNKMNT
+551 GVNDMNT
-558 EFNQFLPSLSTKQ
+558 KPNEFLPSLSTKQ
-571 IEDLKSLNHKFE
+571 IDELKNLNHRFE

-605 QFITGVDWRGNGEIS
+605 QFTTGVDWRGNGEIS

>member
-1 MKIPKE
+1 MKK
-7 SGVNLNYLFL
+7 NLNYLFL
-17 IFITF
+17 ILATF

-35 SNQNLKN
+35 TNQNLKN

-139 SSGVPGTVDGLLK
+139 SSGVPGTVDGLIK
-152 IFDDYGSGNFTLDEI
+152 IFNDYGSGNFTLDEI
-167 MSYAIDYAE
+167 LSYAIDYAE

-216 LKEDVQNE
+216 LQEDVQNE

-265 GFYDGETADLIV
+265 GFYEGETADLIV
-277 SEMKANNGLISHD
+277 SEMKANNGLITYK
-290 DLNEYSSVYR
+290 DLKEYNSVYR
-300 EPIVGSYR
+300 KPIIGSYR
-308 GYTIISMGP
+308 GYTMISMGP

-338 SMTRNSTEFVHMLTE
+338 SMTRNSTEFVHLLTE

-389 ELVSMDK
+389 ELVSMDR

-419 AMDKFGNTV
+419 AMDKLGNTV

-482 RPLSSMSPTIVLNPE
+482 RPLSSMSPTIVLTPE

-516 LQVIISVIDHKL
+516 LQIIISVVDHNL
-528 NVQEAISLG
+528 SVQDAINLG

-558 EFNQFLPSLSTKQ
+558 EFNQFLPSLSEKQ
-571 IEDLKSLNHKFE
+571 ISELEGLNHKFE
-583 DGNVENGI
+583 DGNVESGM

-598 GIMYKDG
+598 GIMYKNG
-605 QFITGVDWRGNGEIS
+605 QFFTGVDWRGNGEIS

>member
-1 MKIPKE
+1 MKK
-7 SGVNLNYLFL
+7 NLNYLFL
-17 IFITF
+17 IFITL
-22 SLIACE
+22 SLIACKF
-28 LGSDYTK
+28 GSDYKKT
-35 SNQNLKN
+35 NQNPDN
-42 KNGAVSSTSSLASAA
+42 KNGAVSSTSKLASAA
-57 GIDIMKKGGN
+57 GVDIMKKGGN

-99 AEGEIV
+99 ANGEIV

-122 LDQEGN
+122 LDENGN

-139 SSGVPGTVDGLLK
+139 SSGVPGTVNGLIK
-152 IFDDYGSGNFTLDEI
+152 IFDDYGSGNFTLEEI
-167 MSYAIDYAE
+167 LSYAIDYAE
-176 NGHAINKSSAWGF
+176 NGHAINKSSAFGF
-189 DFYKHLF
+189 DFYKHIF

-201 STEIFIK
+201 STDIFIK
-208 NYSLEMRQ
+208 DYSLEMKQ
-216 LKEDVQNE
+216 LQEDVLSG
-224 TIPEE
+224 TIPQE
-229 EYIKKMRD
+229 EYINKMRTLKQWD
-237 IKEWNEG
+237 EG
-244 DIIVQKDLAKTLKR
+244 DIIVQKDLAETLKR
-258 IATNGRD
+258 IASNGRD
-265 GFYDGETADLIV
+265 GFYKGKTADLIV
-277 SEMKANNGLISHD
+277 NEMKANNGLISHD
-290 DLNEYSSVYR
+290 DLKKYNSVYR
-300 EPIVGSYR
+300 KPIVGSYR

-323 LIIQMLNMLENFDVS
+323 LIIQMLNMLENFEIS
-338 SMTRNSTEFVHMLTE
+338 SIKRNSTEFVHMITE

-389 ELVSMDK
+389 GLVSMDT
-396 ATPSTDIAAGST
+396 ATPSSEIAAGNT

-482 RPLSSMSPTIVLNPE
+482 RPLSSMSPTIVLSPE

-516 LQVIISVIDHKL
+516 LQIIISVIDHKL
-528 NVQEAISLG
+528 NVQEAINLG

-551 GKNKMNT
+551 GKNRMNT

-571 IEDLKSLNHKFE
+571 IDELKSLNHKFE

>member
-1 MKIPKE
+1 MKKI
-7 SGVNLNYLFL
+7 LNSLFL
-17 IFITF
+17 SMFML
-22 SLIACE
+22 SLMACKF
-28 LGSDYTK
+28 GSDYTQT
-35 SNQNLKN
+35 SQNIEN
-42 KNGAVSSTSSLASAA
+42 KNGAVSSTSRLASAA

-99 AEGEIV
+99 ANGEIV

-122 LDQEGN
+122 LDENGN

-139 SSGVPGTVDGLLK
+139 SSGVPGTVDGLIK
-152 IFDDYGSGNFTLDEI
+152 IFNDYGSGNFTLNEI
-167 MSYAIDYAE
+167 LSYAIEYAE
-176 NGHAINKSSAWGF
+176 NGHAINKSSAFGF

-201 STEIFIK
+201 STEVFIK
-208 NYSLEMRQ
+208 DYSLEMRQ
-216 LKEDVQNE
+216 LQEDVSNG

-229 EYIKKMRD
+229 EYIKKMR
-237 IKEWNEG
+237 ELNQWNEG
-244 DIIVQKDLAKTLKR
+244 DIIVQKDLAETLKR
-258 IATNGRD
+258 IALNGRD
-265 GFYDGETADLIV
+265 GFYEGKTADLIV
-277 SEMKANNGLISHD
+277 NEMKLNNGLISHD
-290 DLNEYSSVYR
+290 DLKEYNSVYR
-300 EPIVGSYR
+300 EPIVGNYR
-308 GYTIISMGP
+308 GHTIISMGP

-323 LIIQMLNMLENFDVS
+323 LIIQMLNMLENFEVQA
-338 SMTRNSTEFVHMLTE
+338 MKRNSTEFVHMLTE

-389 ELVSMDK
+389 GLISMDK
-396 ATPSTDIAAGST
+396 ATPSSEIAAGST
-408 IPESMETTHYS
+408 TPESMETTHYS

-428 GITTTINLSY
+428 GITTTINLSF

-497 GEPLMTIGAAGG
+497 GESLMTIGAAGG

-516 LQVIISVIDHKL
+516 LQVIISVVDHKL
-528 NVQEAISLG
+528 NVQEAINLG

-551 GKNKMNT
+551 GINDMNT
-558 EFNQFLPSLSTKQ
+558 KSNEFLPSLSTKQ
-571 IEDLKSLNHKFE
+571 IDELKNLNHRFE

-605 QFITGVDWRGNGEIS
+605 QFTTGVDWRGNGEIS

>member
-1 MKIPKE
+1 MFM
-7 SGVNLNYLFL
+7 L
-17 IFITF
+17 
-22 SLIACE
+22 SLMACKF
-28 LGSDYTK
+28 GSDYTQT
-35 SNQNLKN
+35 SQNLEN
-42 KNGAVSSTSSLASAA
+42 KNGAVSSTSRLASAA

-99 AEGEIV
+99 ANGEII

-122 LDQEGN
+122 LDENGN

-139 SSGVPGTVDGLLK
+139 SSGVPGTVDGLIK
-152 IFDDYGSGNFTLDEI
+152 IFNDYGSGNFTLNEI
-167 MSYAIDYAE
+167 LSYAIEYAE
-176 NGHAINKSSAWGF
+176 NGHAINKSSAFGF

-201 STEIFIK
+201 STEVFIK
-208 NYSLEMRQ
+208 DYSLEMRQ
-216 LKEDVQNE
+216 LQEDVSNG

-229 EYIKKMRD
+229 EYIKKMRQLNQ
-237 IKEWNEG
+237 WNEG
-244 DIIVQKDLAKTLKR
+244 DVIVQKDLAETLKR
-258 IATNGRD
+258 IALNGRD
-265 GFYDGETADLIV
+265 GFYEGKTADLIV
-277 SEMKANNGLISHD
+277 NEMKLNNGLISHD
-290 DLNEYSSVYR
+290 DLKEYNSVYR
-300 EPIVGSYR
+300 EPIVGNYR
-308 GYTIISMGP
+308 GHTIISMGP

-323 LIIQMLNMLENFDVS
+323 LIIQMLNMLENFEVQA
-338 SMTRNSTEFVHMLTE
+338 MKRNSTEFVHMLTE

-389 ELVSMDK
+389 GLISMDK
-396 ATPSTDIAAGST
+396 ATPSSEIAAGST
-408 IPESMETTHYS
+408 TPESMETTHYS

-428 GITTTINLSY
+428 GITTTINLSF

-497 GEPLMTIGAAGG
+497 GESLMTIGAAGG

-516 LQVIISVIDHKL
+516 LQVIISVVDHKL
-528 NVQEAISLG
+528 NVQEAINLG

-551 GKNKMNT
+551 GVNDMNT
-558 EFNQFLPSLSTKQ
+558 KFNEFLPSLSTKQ
-571 IEDLKSLNHKFE
+571 IDELKNLNHRFE

-605 QFITGVDWRGNGEIS
+605 QFTTGVDWRGNGEIS

>member
-1 MKIPKE
+1 MKK
-7 SGVNLNYLFL
+7 NLNYLFL
-17 IFITF
+17 ILTTF

-35 SNQNLKN
+35 TNQNLKN

-77 TLAVT
+77 ALAVT

-139 SSGVPGTVDGLLK
+139 SSGVPGTVDGLIR
-152 IFDDYGSGNFTLDEI
+152 IFNDYGSGNFTLDEI
-167 MSYAIDYAE
+167 LSYAIDYAE

-216 LKEDVQNE
+216 LQEDVQNE

-237 IKEWNEG
+237 INEWNEG

-265 GFYDGETADLIV
+265 GFYEGETADLIV
-277 SEMKANNGLISHD
+277 SEMKANNGLITYK
-290 DLNEYSSVYR
+290 DLKEYNSVYR
-300 EPIVGSYR
+300 KPIIGSYR
-308 GYTIISMGP
+308 GYTMISMGP

-338 SMTRNSTEFVHMLTE
+338 SMKRNSTEFVHMLTE

-419 AMDKFGNTV
+419 AMDKLGNTV

-482 RPLSSMSPTIVLNPE
+482 RPLSSMSPTIVLTPE

-516 LQVIISVIDHKL
+516 LQVIISVVDHNL
-528 NVQEAISLG
+528 PVQDAINLG

-558 EFNQFLPSLSTKQ
+558 EFNQFLPSLSEKQ
-571 IEDLKSLNHKFE
+571 ISELEELDHKFE
-583 DGNVENGI
+583 DGNVESGM

-598 GIMYKDG
+598 GIMYKKG
-605 QFITGVDWRGNGEIS
+605 QFFTGVDWRGNGEIS

>member
-1 MKIPKE
+1 MEIILKKT
-7 SGVNLNYLFL
+7 SL
-17 IFITF
+17 ILIAI

-28 LGSDYTK
+28 LGSDYPLA
-35 SNQNLKN
+35 NNNEEN
-42 KNGAVSSTSSLASAA
+42 KNGAVSSTSKLASEA

-82 SPSNGN
+82 SPANGN

-99 AEGEIV
+99 ADGEIIS
-105 TLDFREKAPTLS
+105 LDFREKAPTLS

-122 LDQEGN
+122 LDQDGK
-128 YSRNLALLSHK
+128 YSRNLALLSHQ
-139 SSGVPGTVDGLLK
+139 SSGVPGTVDGLIK
-152 IFDDYGSGNFTLDEI
+152 IFDDYGSGNFTLQEI
-167 MSYAIDYAE
+167 LSYAIDYAE
-176 NGHAINKSSAWGF
+176 NGHAINKSSAFGF
-189 DFYKHLF
+189 DFYKHFF
-196 LEDKG
+196 LEDVG
-201 STEIFIK
+201 STKIFIK
-208 NYSLEMRQ
+208 DYSLEMRQ
-216 LKEDVQNE
+216 LQEDVLNG

-229 EYIKKMRD
+229 EYIKKMRALD
-237 IKEWNEG
+237 QWNQG
-244 DIIVQKDLAKTLKR
+244 DIIYQKDLAETLKR
-258 IATNGRD
+258 IAKNGRD
-265 GFYDGETADLIV
+265 GFYKGETADLIV
-277 SEMKANNGLISHD
+277 DEMKSNNGLISYT
-290 DLNEYSSVYR
+290 DLEEYNSVYR
-300 EPIVGSYR
+300 DPIIGNYR
-308 GYTIISMGP
+308 GFTIASMGP

-338 SMTRNSTEFVHMLTE
+338 SMKRNSTQFVHMLTE

-366 GDPDFYPSPVPMLI
+366 GDPDFYPSPIPMLV

-389 ELVSMDK
+389 GLVSMDK
-396 ATPSTDIAAGST
+396 ATPSEEIAAGKS

-419 AMDKFGNTV
+419 AMDSFGNTV

-459 SSPGSQNAFGLIGYE
+459 TSPGVQNAFGLIGYE

-482 RPLSSMSPTIVLNPE
+482 RPLSSMSPTIVLDPD
-497 GEPLMTIGAAGG
+497 GKPLMTIGAAGG

-516 LQVIISVIDHKL
+516 LQVIISVVDHNL
-528 NVQEAISLG
+528 NVQDAINLG

-551 GKNKMNT
+551 GKNNLIEESNK
-558 EFNQFLPSLSTKQ
+558 FLPSLSSKQ
-571 IEDLKSLNHKFE
+571 IYELKMLNHKFE
-583 DGNVENGI
+583 DGNVENGNYFI
-591 YYLARAH
+591 ARAH
-598 GIMYKDG
+598 GIMYKNG
-605 QFITGVDWRGNGEIS
+605 QFFTGVDWRGNGEIS

>member
-1 MKIPKE
+1 MKKNFI
-7 SGVNLNYLFL
+7 YLFL
-17 IFITF
+17 IFITL

-28 LGSDYTK
+28 FGSDYTK
-35 SNQNLKN
+35 ANQNLEN
-42 KNGAVSSTSSLASAA
+42 ENGAVSSTSRLASAA
-57 GIDIMKKGGN
+57 GVDIMKKGGN

-93 FMVART
+93 FMVATT
-99 AEGEIV
+99 ANGEIV

-122 LDQEGN
+122 LDKDGN

-139 SSGVPGTVDGLLK
+139 SSGVPGTVDGLIK
-152 IFDDYGSGNFTLDEI
+152 IFDDYGSGNFTLEEI
-167 MSYAIDYAE
+167 LSYAIYYAE
-176 NGHAINKSSAWGF
+176 NGHAINKSSAFGF

-196 LEDKG
+196 LEDEG

-208 NYSLEMRQ
+208 DYSLEMRQ
-216 LKEDVQNE
+216 LQEDVFNG

-229 EYIKKMRD
+229 EYIDKMRALNQWD
-237 IKEWNEG
+237 KG
-244 DIIVQKDLAKTLKR
+244 DIIVQKDLAETLKR
-258 IATNGRD
+258 IVADGRD
-265 GFYDGETADLIV
+265 GFYTGKTADLIV
-277 SEMKANNGLISHD
+277 SEMKANNGLISHN
-290 DLNEYSSVYR
+290 DLKEYNSVYR

-323 LIIQMLNMLENFDVS
+323 LIIQMLNMLENFEIAS
-338 SMTRNSTEFVHMLTE
+338 IKRNSTEFVHMLTE

-389 ELVSMDK
+389 GLVSMDK
-396 ATPSTDIAAGST
+396 ATPSSAIAAGKT
-408 IPESMETTHYS
+408 IHESMETTHYS

-482 RPLSSMSPTIVLNPE
+482 RPLSSMSPTIVLSPE

-516 LQVIISVIDHKL
+516 LQIIISVIDHKL
-528 NVQEAISLG
+528 NVQEAINLG

-551 GKNKMNT
+551 GENRMNT
-558 EFNQFLPSLSTKQ
+558 EFNQFLPSLSAKQ
-571 IEDLKSLNHKFE
+571 IDDLKSLNHKFE

>member
-1 MKIPKE
+1 M
-7 SGVNLNYLFL
+7 L
-17 IFITF
+17 
-22 SLIACE
+22 SLMACKF
-28 LGSDYTK
+28 GSDYTQTI
-35 SNQNLKN
+35 QNLDN
-42 KNGAVSSTSSLASAA
+42 RNGAVSSTSRLASAA

-99 AEGEIV
+99 ANGEIV

-122 LDQEGN
+122 LDENGN
-128 YSRNLALLSHK
+128 YSRNLALFSHK
-139 SSGVPGTVDGLLK
+139 SSGVPGTVDGLIK
-152 IFDDYGSGNFTLDEI
+152 IFNDYGSGNFTLNEI
-167 MSYAIDYAE
+167 LSYAIEYAE
-176 NGHAINKSSAWGF
+176 NGHAINKSSAFGF

-201 STEIFIK
+201 STEVFIK
-208 NYSLEMRQ
+208 DYSLEMRQ
-216 LKEDVQNE
+216 LQEDVSNG

-229 EYIKKMRD
+229 EYIKKMR
-237 IKEWNEG
+237 ELNQWNEG
-244 DIIVQKDLAKTLKR
+244 DVIVQKDLAETLKR
-258 IATNGRD
+258 IALNGRD
-265 GFYDGETADLIV
+265 GFYEGKTADLIV
-277 SEMKANNGLISHD
+277 NEMKLNNGLISHD
-290 DLNEYSSVYR
+290 DLKEYNSVYR
-300 EPIVGSYR
+300 EPIVGNYR
-308 GYTIISMGP
+308 GHTIISMGP

-323 LIIQMLNMLENFDVS
+323 LIIQMLNMLENFEVQA
-338 SMTRNSTEFVHMLTE
+338 MKRNSTEFVHMLTE

-389 ELVSMDK
+389 GLISMDK
-396 ATPSTDIAAGST
+396 ATPSSEIAAGST
-408 IPESMETTHYS
+408 TPESMETTHYS

-428 GITTTINLSY
+428 GITTTINLSF

-497 GEPLMTIGAAGG
+497 GESLMTIGAAGG

-516 LQVIISVIDHKL
+516 LQVIISVVDHKL
-528 NVQEAISLG
+528 NVQEAINLG

-551 GKNKMNT
+551 GVNNMNT
-558 EFNQFLPSLSTKQ
+558 KFNEFLPSLSTKQ
-571 IEDLKSLNHKFE
+571 IDELKNLNHRFE

-605 QFITGVDWRGNGEIS
+605 QFTTGVDWRGNGEIS

>member
-1 MKIPKE
+1 MKK
-7 SGVNLNYLFL
+7 NLNYLFL
-17 IFITF
+17 ILVTF

-35 SNQNLKN
+35 TNQNLKN

-139 SSGVPGTVDGLLK
+139 SSGVPGTVDGLIR
-152 IFDDYGSGNFTLDEI
+152 IFNDYGSGNFTLDEI
-167 MSYAIDYAE
+167 LSYAIDYAE

-216 LKEDVQNE
+216 LQEDVQNE

-265 GFYDGETADLIV
+265 GFYEGETADLIV
-277 SEMKANNGLISHD
+277 SEMKANNGLITYE
-290 DLNEYSSVYR
+290 DLKEYNSVYR
-300 EPIVGSYR
+300 KPIIGSYR

-419 AMDKFGNTV
+419 AMDKLGNTV

-459 SSPGSQNAFGLIGYE
+459 SSPGNQNAFGLIGYE

-482 RPLSSMSPTIVLNPE
+482 RPLSSMSPTIVLTPE

-516 LQVIISVIDHKL
+516 LQVIISVVDHNL
-528 NVQEAISLG
+528 PVQDAINLG

-558 EFNQFLPSLSTKQ
+558 EFNQFLPSLSEKQ
-571 IEDLKSLNHKFE
+571 ISELEELDHKFE
-583 DGNVENGI
+583 DGNVESGM

-598 GIMYKDG
+598 GIMYKKG
-605 QFITGVDWRGNGEIS
+605 QFFTGVDWRGNGEIS

>member
-1 MKIPKE
+1 MFM
-7 SGVNLNYLFL
+7 L
-17 IFITF
+17 
-22 SLIACE
+22 SLMACKF
-28 LGSDYTK
+28 GSDYTQTI
-35 SNQNLKN
+35 QNLDN
-42 KNGAVSSTSSLASAA
+42 KNGAVSSTSRLASAA

-99 AEGEIV
+99 ANGEIV

-122 LDQEGN
+122 LDENGN
-128 YSRNLALLSHK
+128 YSRNLALFSHK
-139 SSGVPGTVDGLLK
+139 SSGVPGTVDGLIK
-152 IFDDYGSGNFTLDEI
+152 IFNDYGSGNFTLNEI
-167 MSYAIDYAE
+167 LSYAIKYAE
-176 NGHAINKSSAWGF
+176 NGHAINKSSAFGF

-201 STEIFIK
+201 STEVFIK
-208 NYSLEMRQ
+208 DYSLEMRQ
-216 LKEDVQNE
+216 LQEDVSNG

-229 EYIKKMRD
+229 EYIKKMRQ
-237 IKEWNEG
+237 INQWNEG
-244 DIIVQKDLAKTLKR
+244 DVIVQKDLAETLKR
-258 IATNGRD
+258 IALNGRD
-265 GFYDGETADLIV
+265 GFYEGKTADLIV
-277 SEMKANNGLISHD
+277 NEMKLNNGLISHD
-290 DLNEYSSVYR
+290 DLKEYNSVYR
-300 EPIVGSYR
+300 EPIVGNYR
-308 GYTIISMGP
+308 GHTIISMGP

-323 LIIQMLNMLENFDVS
+323 LIIQMLNMLENFEVQA
-338 SMTRNSTEFVHMLTE
+338 MKRNSTEFVHMLTE

-389 ELVSMDK
+389 GLISMDK
-396 ATPSTDIAAGST
+396 ATPSSEIAAGST
-408 IPESMETTHYS
+408 TPESMETTHYS

-428 GITTTINLSY
+428 GITTTINLSF

-497 GEPLMTIGAAGG
+497 GESLMTIGAAGG

-516 LQVIISVIDHKL
+516 LQVIISVVDHKL
-528 NVQEAISLG
+528 NVQEAINLG

-551 GKNKMNT
+551 GVNNMNAKSN
-558 EFNQFLPSLSTKQ
+558 EFLPSLSTKQ
-571 IEDLKSLNHKFE
+571 IDELKNLNHRFE

-605 QFITGVDWRGNGEIS
+605 QFTTGVDWRGNGEIS

>member
-1 MKIPKE
+1 MKK
-7 SGVNLNYLFL
+7 NLNYLFL

-28 LGSDYTK
+28 LGSDYKKT
-35 SNQNLKN
+35 SQNLNN

-93 FMVART
+93 FMVAKT
-99 AEGEIV
+99 SDGEIV

-139 SSGVPGTVDGLLK
+139 SSGVPGTVDGLIR
-152 IFDDYGSGNFTLDEI
+152 IFNDYGSGNFTLNEI
-167 MSYAIDYAE
+167 LSYAIDYAE

-216 LKEDVQNE
+216 LQEDVQNE

-258 IATNGRD
+258 IATSGRD
-265 GFYDGETADLIV
+265 GFYEGKTADLIV
-277 SEMKANNGLISHD
+277 SEMKANNGLITYK
-290 DLNEYSSVYR
+290 DLKEYNSVYR
-300 EPIVGSYR
+300 KPVIGSYR

-419 AMDKFGNTV
+419 AMDKLGNTV

-482 RPLSSMSPTIVLNPE
+482 RPLSSMSPTIVLTPE

-516 LQVIISVIDHKL
+516 LQVIISVVDHNL
-528 NVQEAISLG
+528 SVQDAINLG

-558 EFNQFLPSLSTKQ
+558 EFNQFLPSLSEKQ
-571 IEDLKSLNHKFE
+571 ISELEELDHKFE
-583 DGNVENGI
+583 DGNVESGM

-598 GIMYKDG
+598 GIMYKKG
-605 QFITGVDWRGNGEIS
+605 QFFTGVDWRGNGEIS

>member
-1 MKIPKE
+1 M
-7 SGVNLNYLFL
+7 L
-17 IFITF
+17 
-22 SLIACE
+22 SLMACKF
-28 LGSDYTK
+28 GSDYTQTI
-35 SNQNLKN
+35 QNLDN
-42 KNGAVSSTSSLASAA
+42 KNGAVSSTSRLASAA

-99 AEGEIV
+99 ANGEIV

-122 LDQEGN
+122 LDENGN
-128 YSRNLALLSHK
+128 YSRNLALFSHK
-139 SSGVPGTVDGLLK
+139 SSGVPGTVDGLIK
-152 IFDDYGSGNFTLDEI
+152 IFNDYGSGNFTLNEI
-167 MSYAIDYAE
+167 LSYAIKYAE
-176 NGHAINKSSAWGF
+176 NGHAINKSSAFGF

-201 STEIFIK
+201 STEVFIK
-208 NYSLEMRQ
+208 DYSLEMRQ
-216 LKEDVQNE
+216 LQEDVSNG

-229 EYIKKMRD
+229 EYIKKMRQ
-237 IKEWNEG
+237 INQWNEG
-244 DIIVQKDLAKTLKR
+244 DVIVQKDLAETLKR
-258 IATNGRD
+258 IALNGRD
-265 GFYDGETADLIV
+265 GFYEGKTADLIV
-277 SEMKANNGLISHD
+277 NEMKLNNGLISHD
-290 DLNEYSSVYR
+290 DLKEYNSVYR
-300 EPIVGSYR
+300 EPIVGNYR
-308 GYTIISMGP
+308 GHTIISMGP

-323 LIIQMLNMLENFDVS
+323 LIIQMLNMLENFEVQA
-338 SMTRNSTEFVHMLTE
+338 MKRNSTEFVHMLTE

-389 ELVSMDK
+389 GLISMDK
-396 ATPSTDIAAGST
+396 ATPSSEIAAGST
-408 IPESMETTHYS
+408 TPESMETTHYS

-428 GITTTINLSY
+428 GITTTINLSF

-459 SSPGSQNAFGLIGYE
+459 SSPGSQNSFGLIGYE

-497 GEPLMTIGAAGG
+497 GESLMTIGAAGG

-516 LQVIISVIDHKL
+516 LQVIISVVDHKL
-528 NVQEAISLG
+528 NVQEAINLG

-551 GKNKMNT
+551 GVNNMNAKSN
-558 EFNQFLPSLSTKQ
+558 EFLPSLSTKQ
-571 IEDLKSLNHKFE
+571 IDELKNLNHRFE

-605 QFITGVDWRGNGEIS
+605 QFTTGVDWRGNGEIS

>member
-1 MKIPKE
+1 MKK
-7 SGVNLNYLFL
+7 NLNYLFL

-35 SNQNLKN
+35 TNQNLNN

-77 TLAVT
+77 SLAVT

-139 SSGVPGTVDGLLK
+139 SSGVPGTVDGLIR
-152 IFDDYGSGNFTLDEI
+152 IFNDYGSGNFTLDEI
-167 MSYAIDYAE
+167 LSYAIDYAE
-176 NGHAINKSSAWGF
+176 NGHTINKSSAWGF

-216 LKEDVQNE
+216 LQEDVQNE

-237 IKEWNEG
+237 INEWNEG

-265 GFYDGETADLIV
+265 GFYEGETADLIV
-277 SEMKANNGLISHD
+277 SEMKANNGLITYE
-290 DLNEYSSVYR
+290 DLKEYNSVYR
-300 EPIVGSYR
+300 KPIIGSYR

-323 LIIQMLNMLENFDVS
+323 LIIQMLNMLENFDVA
-338 SMTRNSTEFVHMLTE
+338 SMTRNSTEFVHLLTE

-419 AMDKFGNTV
+419 AMDKLGNIV

-482 RPLSSMSPTIVLNPE
+482 RPLSSMSPTIVLSPE

-516 LQVIISVIDHKL
+516 LQIIISVVDHNL
-528 NVQEAISLG
+528 SVQDAINLG

-558 EFNQFLPSLSTKQ
+558 EFNQFLPSLSEKQ
-571 IEDLKSLNHKFE
+571 ISELEKLDHKFE
-583 DGNVENGI
+583 DGNVESGM

-598 GIMYKDG
+598 GIMYKNG
-605 QFITGVDWRGNGEIS
+605 QFFTGVDWRGNGEIS